1 MLAVANVVKNTV
13 RIGVT
18 LNSTGKGK
26 TPHQGSINIFDNLP
40 FSYLQKLQEIIS
52 KRFATYMFIILYL
65 PLPCNF
71 LTLTMTSATR
81 CLQSIPFLFP
91 VSGILPSRLRVFIMT
106 QLSIK
111 VYLIRYLQGVI
122 RFPILVPS
130 RLHAF
135 MQQINQERYKSFP
148 LISLFSNIFWLGQN
162 DWELDV
168 TINRA

>member
-40 FSYLQKLQEIIS
+40 FGYLQKLQEIIS

-71 LTLTMTSATR
+71 LTVNNDKRNPMFAIHPLLIPCFGYIA
-81 CLQSIPFLFP
+81 LQVAGFYYDS
-91 VSGILPSRLRVFIMT
+91 
-106 QLSIK
+106 
-111 VYLIRYLQGVI
+111 
-122 RFPILVPS
+122 
-130 RLHAF
+130 
-135 MQQINQERYKSFP
+135 
-148 LISLFSNIFWLGQN
+148 
-162 DWELDV
+162 
-168 TINRA
+168 TIN